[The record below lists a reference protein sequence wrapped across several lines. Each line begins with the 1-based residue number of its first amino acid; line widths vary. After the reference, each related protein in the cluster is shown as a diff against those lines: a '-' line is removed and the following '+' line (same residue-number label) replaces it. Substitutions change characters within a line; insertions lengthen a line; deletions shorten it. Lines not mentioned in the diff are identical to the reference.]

1 MFHLSKK
8 TASQL
13 AIAPFVVLMV
23 ALSGCGAQA
32 TPTATLPPNTPAPQQ
47 ATSTPTLVP
56 PTATPAPV
64 TMAVTWWGSQAR
76 HDATI
81 KVINMFQTAYPY
93 ISITYDFS
101 SFPDY
106 WTMNTTKAAGG
117 NLPCVMQQ
125 DYAYYL
131 QYIKDGLIIPLDP
144 YIADGT
150 IDLSK
155 VSPDAISG
163 GKGAD
168 GKLYALSLGT
178 NSQSFVLDTDLFTK
192 AGIAIPKPDWTW
204 KDFEDINNELHTKLG
219 IYGNAGTMDQPTIVN
234 IFMNAVYLSLG
245 SGLFANDGKS
255 LGFTATNSQPM
266 VDLFSM
272 LVRLQDAKAMPSHA
286 EEAANLPT
294 LQNNAFVS
302 GKAAMIFAHTNQV
315 VALMTAAGADRHV
328 VLLPVP
334 RPVGSTKPAVYFKPS
349 MFFSISS
356 QCKSPKEAAM
366 FINYFTNSVDA
377 NKILMAER
385 GVPISS
391 AVADALKA
399 NLTPAQVLGF
409 DFLTSL
415 VGNVSPIRPPDPA
428 ANNDIATNVLG
439 PLVMDPMMLHK
450 ITPEKAV
457 EVYLTEANKLL
468 AK

>member
-13 AIAPFVVLMV
+13 AVVPFVLLMI

-32 TPTATLPPNTPAPQQ
+32 TPTATLAPNTPVVPG
-47 ATSTPTLVP
+47 ATAKPTLVP

-81 KVINMFQTAYPY
+81 SVIKMFMKDNPNIT
-93 ISITYDFS
+93 ITYDYS

-125 DYAYYL
+125 DYAYFLSYV
-131 QYIKDGLIIPLDP
+131 KDGLIIPMDP
-144 YIADGT
+144 YVADGT
-150 IDLSK
+150 IDLSN

-163 GKGAD
+163 GKSD

-178 NSQSFVLDTDLFTK
+178 NSQSFAIDTDMFAK

-204 KDFEDINNELHTKLG
+204 KDFEDVNNELHTKLG
-219 IYGNAGTMDQPTIVN
+219 VYGNAGLMGQPTIVN
-234 IFMNAVYLSLG
+234 IFMNSTYLSLG
-245 SGLFANDGKS
+245 SGLFALDGKS
-255 LGFTATNSQPM
+255 LGFTNPQPLE
-266 VDLFSM
+266 DFFSM
-272 LVRLQDAKAMPSHA
+272 LVRLQDSKAVPSYQS
-286 EEAANLPT
+286 ELANLPT

-315 VALMTAAGADRHV
+315 VALWTAAGADRKIQLV
-328 VLLPVP
+328 PVP
-334 RPVGSTKPAVYFKPS
+334 RAVGGTQSANYFKPS

-356 QCKSPKEAAM
+356 QCKTPKEAAM
-366 FINYFTNSVDA
+366 FINYFTNSVEA
-377 NKILMAER
+377 NKVLLGER
-385 GVPISS
+385 GMPISS
-391 AVADALKA
+391 VVAAGIKSVL
-399 NLTPAQVLGF
+399 NPSQVLGF
-409 DFLTSL
+409 DFLASL
-415 VGNVSPIRPPDPA
+415 LGNVSPIRPPDPA

-439 PLVMDPMMLHK
+439 PLVMDPMLLKK
-450 ITPEKAV
+450 ITPAQAV
-457 EVYLTEANKLL
+457 QIYFTEANKLL